1 MEGLWRP
8 ALSGGRRAPHR
19 IAAVTAIVLANATL
33 PDGRRVDVHIADA
46 RIAAIAERDAPFQ
59 TGGTRI
65 DLEGALLAPG
75 MIDGH
80 IHLDKTLLGLPFQPH
95 RSGEAVAERIAR
107 EKELRRE
114 LRYPVEQR
122 AQYLIRQIVAY
133 GTTTIRSHV
142 DIDTE
147 VALSGLHALLEVR
160 EAMRDFLDI
169 QIVAFPQ
176 SGIAD
181 PGVKDLLDQAI
192 VDGAD
197 LVGGLDPAGI
207 DNDVNGHLDAI
218 FAIAERRGVGL
229 DIHLHDPGPLGCFE
243 LRQIAQRALAAG
255 LKGRVAVSHA
265 YALGA
270 VDEFEFGRTAEALAR
285 ADVAIMTNGPG
296 PVPMPPLHR
305 LRAAGVRLFAG
316 SDNIR
321 DAWSPY
327 GNGDMLERAMLIGYR
342 QGLLADA
349 DLEFAFRLCNSAA
362 AEVLGLTDHELKVGG
377 RADLVAIAAASIPEA
392 VAAYPARVL
401 VMKKGRIVARN
412 GALTTADGV

>member
-1 MEGLWRP
+1 
-8 ALSGGRRAPHR
+8 
-19 IAAVTAIVLANATL
+19 VTTIVLADAVL
-33 PDGRRVDVHIADA
+33 PDSRRVDVHTADG
-46 RIAAIAERDAPFQ
+46 RIAAIVDRDAPLQ
-59 TGGTRI
+59 AGGERI
-65 DLEGALLAPG
+65 DLKGALLVAG
-75 MIDGH
+75 MVDGH
-80 IHLDKTLLGLPFQPH
+80 IHLDKTLLGLPFQSH
-95 RSGEAVAERIAR
+95 RQGDTVAERIAL
-107 EKELRRE
+107 EKDLRRE

-122 AQYLIRQIVAY
+122 AQSLIRQIVAY
-133 GTTTIRSHV
+133 GTTTVRSHV
-142 DIDTE
+142 DVDTE
-147 VALSGLHALLEVR
+147 VGLSSLHALLAVR
-160 EAMRDFLDI
+160 EAARDLLDI

-176 SGIAD
+176 SGIIAD
-181 PGVKDLLDQAI
+181 SGVMDLLDQAI
-192 VDGAD
+192 ADGAD

-218 FAIAERRGVGL
+218 FTIAERRGVGL

-243 LRQIAQRALAAG
+243 LRQIAQRTIAAG

-270 VDEFEFGRTAEALAR
+270 VDEIEFGRTVEELAR

-296 PVPMPPLHR
+296 PVPMPPLHP

-349 DLEFAFRLCNSAA
+349 DLEFAFRLCNGAA
-362 AEVLGLTDHELKVGG
+362 ADVLGLNDHELKVGG
-377 RADLVAIAAASIPEA
+377 RADLVAISASSIPEA
-392 VAAYPARVL
+392 VATHPPRAL
-401 VMKKGRIVARN
+401 VMKKGRVVARN
-412 GALTTADGV
+412 GALTADAI